1 MKSITPRVAI
11 FLFGSGLAAL
21 VYQTA
26 WERMLRLVF
35 GASTGASSAVLAI
48 FLGGL
53 GLGGAWLGKRAEA
66 AERPL
71 LLYGNLEIGVALF
84 ASITPFL
91 VDVAAHLLGVGWRQR
106 PRLDRRDRGALAPVR
121 GGAGAGGR
129 SHGRHVAGGGAR
141 RGEGG

>member
-91 VDVAAHLLGVGWRQR
+91 VDVAARIYWGLGGVSVLGSTGATVVRLLLSAVVLGPAAV
-106 PRLDRRDRGALAPVR
+106 PK
-121 GGAGAGGR
+121 
-129 SHGRHVAGGGAR
+129 
-141 RGEGG
+141 